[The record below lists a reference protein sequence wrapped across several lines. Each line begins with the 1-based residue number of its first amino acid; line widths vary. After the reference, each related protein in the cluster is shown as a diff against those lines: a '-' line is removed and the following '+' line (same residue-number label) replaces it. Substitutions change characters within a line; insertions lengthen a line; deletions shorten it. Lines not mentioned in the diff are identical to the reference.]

1 MVLTRLALSNPVAA
15 AVGGI
20 LVILFGT
27 IALTRLP
34 VQMTPEVERP
44 VISIG
49 TNWRAA
55 APAEVES
62 EILEPQEDV
71 LRGLPGAERITGNAE
86 QGEARIRI
94 EFALDV
100 DIQRALVEVIN
111 RLNQVQRYPVDA
123 DEPSISVGGRDFGDA
138 IGWFAI
144 QTVPGNDRPIASYE
158 SFVQEQFL
166 PQIERVPGV
175 GGTRA
180 FGGQDYEVRVQFDP
194 YQAANLGLLMTTA
207 VSSQLGSNEDV
218 SAGFEEVGRRRYT
231 IRFSGKL
238 DVEELG
244 DLVLEWR
251 EGQPVRL
258 RDVADISLQLRD
270 KSGLLIQSGVPS
282 IAMNVSQEPGS
293 NLLEVANGVK
303 AAMAEMETRLL
314 TPNGLRI
321 IQLTD
326 DSVYVEESIAMVRN
340 NLVLGIILA
349 IAVLWWFLRK
359 FRATMMVALSI
370 PLCLFGA
377 FMVLFATGRSLN
389 IISLAGLAF
398 ATGMVLDAAIV
409 TLENI
414 VRLKEKGLSSEEAAS
429 RGTRQVWGALLA
441 STVTTVAIFMP
452 VVFLRDESG
461 QLFGD
466 LAITISAAI
475 VFSLFVATTILP
487 AAAMTWLGGRPPK
500 DQHAGWWQSIT
511 EKIMWLTRSRRKRI
525 GWIAGLTA
533 IPLLLAVLFVPPPD
547 YLPEGKQNGFRAFLS
562 TPPGLSIE
570 TAEREIVS
578 VVAERLNRL
587 LDEDAECQLHR
598 YYLGFFGSRGFVGG
612 SAEDPDD
619 LQCVVDTI
627 NEEVIQG
634 LPDTFGFA
642 SRNALFG
649 GRGGRRIDVDLQADD
664 FESLLDAA
672 KAGMEAIQTAIPG
685 VQVEPDPGLELGEPE
700 LRLIPDDRRIAE
712 AGLTRGQVAGMIRA
726 LGDGAFVGEYFDGD
740 RRLNVIL
747 RAEGWETPEE
757 LLQMPMATPSGDIE
771 TLGDLVTLERTAGPS
786 EIRRIDRRRTLS
798 LEVTPPSDMPLSVA
812 IDEIA
817 AVAEP
822 EIRPLLPEGGSIA
835 YRGSAEALTEA
846 LTSLSSSFILA
857 IVILYLLISALFRSF
872 RDSLLVI
879 LTIPMATVGGLLTLR
894 LVDWIL
900 TDVGGQ
906 AMDVLTMIGFVILLG
921 LVVNN
926 AILLV
931 YRARDAEAEGMSRRE
946 AVHDAVAIRLRPIL
960 MSTMT
965 SVFGMLPLLLVPGSG
980 SELYRGMAA
989 VIVGGMLISTVFTL
1003 LLLPSLL
1010 RLGEENHPAESRS
1023 QDTPAPDSE
1032 QQWGAA

>member
-685 VQVEPDPGLELGEPE
+685 AQVEPDPGLELGEPE